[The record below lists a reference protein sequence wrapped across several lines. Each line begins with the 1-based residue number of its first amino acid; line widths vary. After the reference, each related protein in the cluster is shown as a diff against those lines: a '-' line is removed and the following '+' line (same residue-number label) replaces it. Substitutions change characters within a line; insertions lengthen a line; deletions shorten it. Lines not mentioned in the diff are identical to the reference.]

1 MPRVGM
7 GGRRKG
13 SGGGGVGWS
22 WKRKRGRRVGVG
34 AEEKG
39 SRYGGCWRRL
49 GDFESKGERV

>member
-1 MPRVGM
+1 M
-7 GGRRKG
+7 GGE
-13 SGGGGVGWS
+13 VGWS

-49 GDFESKGERV
+49 GDFESEGERV